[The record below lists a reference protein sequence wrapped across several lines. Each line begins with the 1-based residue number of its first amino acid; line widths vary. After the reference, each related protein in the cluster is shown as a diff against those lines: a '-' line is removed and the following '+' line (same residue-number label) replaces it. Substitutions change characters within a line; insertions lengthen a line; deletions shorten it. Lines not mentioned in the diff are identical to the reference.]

1 MKPIITL
8 LFVVT
13 TYVASAQIAPFEIYI
28 EPFNIPNLGG
38 LQSYAYGQSENKW
51 LVIGGRLDGLHRRQ
65 PFAAFDVAGN
75 NNQIMVID
83 PINENVWSASISSL
97 PLEIQEQMSSTN
109 MEYYQEGNILY
120 LLGGYGY
127 DNASNS
133 KMTFPYMTAVNV
145 SELIN
150 AIVNSE
156 DITGYFRQIS
166 DEKFAV
172 TGGHLEK
179 INSTFYLVGGNR
191 FDGNYNPM
199 GNPTYTQVYTDAI
212 RKFDISDDG
221 SSISIS
227 HYPEIID
234 SEYLHRRDY
243 NAVPQILPNGEQG
256 ITAFSGVFQP
266 DINVPFLHS
275 VNIDE
280 SGFMLNENFTQ
291 YYNHYHCP
299 VLPMY
304 SEQTN
309 EMHNV
314 FFGGIAQ
321 YYEENGNVIQDDNI
335 PFVKTIARV
344 SRDASGQMTE
354 YKLPIEMPDFLG
366 AGSDF
371 ILLND
376 VPHFQNNV
384 IQLDQL
390 AEDSTLV
397 GFIYGGIASTD
408 KNIFFTNTGTQSEA
422 SNIIFK
428 VYVIKVSISAIDELN
443 EESNNSLSVQ
453 IFPNPSAEGINL
465 NFHLKESSEV
475 ELFIHSSDGKLVYHQ
490 KFNQFPSGKNT
501 LSPPNIPQL
510 PSDTYTITLQTK
522 TQRSVQKL
530 ITQD

>member
-1 MKPIITL
+1 MKPITTL
-8 LFVVT
+8 LFLVIS
-13 TYVASAQIAPFEIYI
+13 YFSLAQSSPFEIYI
-28 EPFNIPNLGG
+28 EPFTIPNLGG
-38 LQSYAYGQSENKW
+38 LQSYAHGQADNKW

-65 PFAAFDVAGN
+65 PFAAFDIAGN

-83 PINENVWSASISSL
+83 PINENVWTASISSL
-97 PLEIQEQMSSTN
+97 PLEIQEQLSSTN

-127 DNASNS
+127 DNATNS

-145 SELIN
+145 SELIDAVVSN
-150 AIVNSE
+150 G
-156 DITGYFRQIS
+156 DISSYFRQIS

-179 INSTFYLVGGNR
+179 VNNTFYLVGGNR

-212 RKFDISDDG
+212 RRFDITDDG
-221 SSISIS
+221 LSISIS
-227 HYPEIID
+227 HYPEIVD
-234 SEYLHRRDY
+234 TEYLHRRDY

-266 DINVPFLHS
+266 DIDVPFLHS
-275 VNIDE
+275 INIDE
-280 SGFMLNENFTQ
+280 NGYLINENFTQ

-299 VLPMY
+299 VLPIY
-304 SEQTN
+304 SELSN

-384 IQLDQL
+384 IQFDQL
-390 AEDSTLV
+390 TQDSTLV

-422 SNIIFK
+422 SNIIFR
-428 VYVIKVSISAIDELN
+428 VYVIKENTSSIDDLN
-443 EESNNSLSVQ
+443 MESINSLSVQ
-453 IFPNPSAEGINL
+453 IYPNPSAEGFSV
-465 NFHLKESSEV
+465 NFLLKETSDV
-475 ELFIHSSDGKLVYHQ
+475 KLLIHSSDGKLVY
-490 KFNQFPSGKNT
+490 KTEFNQLPNGKHT
-501 LSPPNIPQL
+501 LTPTNL
-510 PSDTYTITLQTK
+510 PHLPADTYTITLQTNN
-522 TQRSVQKL
+522 QRSVQKL
-530 ITQD
+530 ITKD